1 MKLKEVF
8 FIIPKLKEVHRANV
22 SFFYLYSQRDPEE
35 WVGWKNVKEAFVF
48 FTIRSLFKAHSTC
61 IINVICIFLISI
73 ILISLVFI
81 VFFQRNC
88 LVDLCSGDRYW
99 LEIGELR
106 RGLRGGGVQWRGGLG
121 GCRQPA
127 GETRGDLNIEE
138 IKSGWGI
145 GREVSPCFLWRREWA
160 EGGETPP
167 VGVCGG
173 EACSCAVIVW
183 SSARSECP
191 GKQEVL
197 GRGRPCRSKGRKEEE
212 ARLDGHRILPILVTI
227 YTHTPFLDTIYT
239 STRPAYTQAP
249 WSPFNVRAKIHAPVA
264 PLQYIYYVLKWSAG
278 VTSRGRLIIWSY
290 YQQVPKDTTYSDVLE
305 ERKFMDFILQGQWSV
320 YTTCTS
326 YVTSWWARV

>member
-121 GCRQPA
+121 GYRQPA

-138 IKSGWGI
+138 IKSGYWKRGESLFSLTA
-145 GREVSPCFLWRREWA
+145 RMSRRRRNTTSRSLWRRSLQLWSFGAVTAKWVPWEA
-160 EGGETPP
+160 GSGGEGAALSVKGEEGG
-167 VGVCGG
+167 GG
-173 EACSCAVIVW
+173 TA
-183 SSARSECP
+183 
-191 GKQEVL
+191 G
-197 GRGRPCRSKGRKEEE
+197 
-212 ARLDGHRILPILVTI
+212 
-227 YTHTPFLDTIYT
+227 
-239 STRPAYTQAP
+239 
-249 WSPFNVRAKIHAPVA
+249 WSPYTAHLGHHIHTHAF
-264 PLQYIYYVLKWSAG
+264 LGHYIH
-278 VTSRGRLIIWSY
+278 
-290 YQQVPKDTTYSDVLE
+290 
-305 ERKFMDFILQGQWSV
+305 FH
-320 YTTCTS
+320 
-326 YVTSWWARV
+326 

>member
-1 MKLKEVF
+1 MY
-8 FIIPKLKEVHRANV
+8 H
-22 SFFYLYSQRDPEE
+22 FFYLYSHRDPEE

-48 FTIRSLFKAHSTC
+48 FTIRSLFKAHNTL

-173 EACSCAVIVW
+173 EACSCDRLEQCAKWVPW
-183 SSARSECP
+183 EAGSAGEGAALS
-191 GKQEVL
+191 V
-197 GRGRPCRSKGRKEEE
+197 KGEEGGGGT
-212 ARLDGHRILPILVTI
+212 AG
-227 YTHTPFLDTIYT
+227 
-239 STRPAYTQAP
+239 
-249 WSPFNVRAKIHAPVA
+249 WSPYTAHLGHHIHTHAF
-264 PLQYIYYVLKWSAG
+264 LGHYIH
-278 VTSRGRLIIWSY
+278 
-290 YQQVPKDTTYSDVLE
+290 
-305 ERKFMDFILQGQWSV
+305 FH
-320 YTTCTS
+320 
-326 YVTSWWARV
+326 